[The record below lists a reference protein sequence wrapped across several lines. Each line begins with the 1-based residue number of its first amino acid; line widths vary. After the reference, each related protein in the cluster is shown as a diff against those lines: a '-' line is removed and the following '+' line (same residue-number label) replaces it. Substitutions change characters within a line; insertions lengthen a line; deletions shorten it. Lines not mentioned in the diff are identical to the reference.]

1 MRDKVALHSNGC
13 QFPHY
18 TLASLRS
25 LSERALDESPF
36 AEIAHPQQR
45 AFVAAFQETGNV
57 RLACQ
62 VAKVG
67 RSTHYRWLKEDREY
81 REAVAMA
88 KECAYVPHAR

>member
-1 MRDKVALHSNGC
+1 MIDA
-13 QFPHY
+13 
-18 TLASLRS
+18 
-25 LSERALDESPF
+25 DESPF

-67 RSTHYRWLKEDREY
+67 RSTHYRWLKDDRDY
-81 REAVAMA
+81 REAVTVA
-88 KECAYVPHAR
+88 KEVAADKLEAEAFRRGRRR